1 MPIPVNLSPKFQ
13 THETKCLMDT
23 ECLRKKGSHSV
34 VSDSLRP
41 MGCSL
46 PGSSVHGLFQARVLL
61 EWLAI
66 SFSGESSRPRDQ
78 TQVSRIAGRCFYHL
92 SHQGSSRLRFPFIPQ
107 GSFLSQSPAMDFPS
121 AFWMIICRFLS
132 IYKTKIIFLLLFL
145 FLSQRRALTKNM
157 VISKTHQTSGQKS

>member
-1 MPIPVNLSPKFQ
+1 MKMINLKPFSRLKW
-13 THETKCLMDT
+13 KWS
-23 ECLRKKGSHSV
+23 RSV
-34 VSDSLRP
+34 VSDFLQP
-41 MGCSL
+41 
-46 PGSSVHGLFQARVLL
+46 HGLQPTRLFRPWDFPGKSTGVGCHFLL
-61 EWLAI
+61 QGI
-66 SFSGESSRPRDQ
+66 SQSRDQ
-78 TQVSRIAGRCFYHL
+78 TQVSCIAGRCFYHL

-107 GSFLSQSPAMDFPS
+107 GSFLSQSPATDFPS